1 MSDELVGVIV
11 PTYNRAYCLPRAV
24 NSALA
29 QSHLNV
35 EVLVVDDGSTD
46 DTRALIERLYGG
58 ESRVRYLPQE
68 NQGVSAARNT
78 GLAHVRGDFVALL
91 DSDDYWYPWKL
102 EVQLAALRRL
112 PDVGMV
118 WTDMEAIDPAG
129 NVIDPKYLTTMYD
142 AFRRFPEDKL
152 FAHRYALRDFAPEL
166 GAVAQDASVY
176 VGDIFSQ
183 MIAGSFVHTSTVL
196 LRRERLEQVGLFNT
210 ELKFAG
216 EDFDFHLRTCRVG
229 DVALIN
235 LSSIQY
241 QRGMADRLTRD
252 EHKVHMALNYLR
264 AITPFIER
272 ERHRIRLSDETIRDI
287 LAQAHLWA
295 GEAALNGG
303 DYDLAQR
310 HLWNSLQQKWAQ
322 PRGAALW
329 LMASLPCALEN
340 SLRRGYRSIKTRLL
354 GAY

>member
-1 MSDELVGVIV
+1 MADELVGVIV

-29 QSHLNV
+29 QTHRNV
-35 EVLVVDDGSTD
+35 EVLVIDDGSTD
-46 DTRALIERLYGG
+46 GTRDLLASLYGG
-58 ESRVRYLPQE
+58 EPRVRYLYQE

-78 GLAHVRGDFVALL
+78 GLAQVRGDYIALL
-91 DSDDYWYPWKL
+91 DSDDYWYSWKL

-112 PDVGMV
+112 PDVGML
-118 WTDMEAIDPAG
+118 WTDMEAIDPSG

-142 AFRRFPEDKL
+142 AFRRFPKDKL
-152 FAHRYALRDFAPEL
+152 FAHRYALCDFAPEL
-166 GAVAQDASVY
+166 GALAQDASVY

-196 LRRERLEQVGLFNT
+196 LRRERLENVGLFNT
-210 ELKFAG
+210 ELRFAG
-216 EDFDFHLRTCRVG
+216 EDFDFHLRTCREG
-229 DVALIN
+229 QVALIT

-252 EHKVHMALNYLR
+252 EHKVHLALNYLKV
-264 AITPFIER
+264 ITPFIEHER
-272 ERHRIRLSDETIRDI
+272 ERIQLADETISEI
-287 LAQAHLWA
+287 LAQAHFWA

-303 DYDLAQR
+303 DYKLARR
-310 HLWNSLQQKWAQ
+310 HLWNSLQQQWAQ
-322 PRGAALW
+322 PRGVALW
-329 LMASLPCALEN
+329 LMASLPCALES
-340 SLRRGYRSIKTRLL
+340 SLRRGYRSIKTRLQ